1 MSADPRLLVAATA
14 AQRDTYGNLTAD
26 AVIPG
31 FTSTATAAGT
41 TTLTVTAT
49 EIQIFTGTT
58 TQTVLLPTTDVVEGQ
73 RYTVINLSTDSVT
86 VNASGGGFV
95 LSVGTYMAATFV
107 ALIDEPTSA
116 SNWAAINTG
125 LVNATPSQSATAST
139 IARRDGNANLTADA
153 FIPGFT
159 TTPTAAGTT
168 ALTDNSTEIQ
178 EFTGSTTQTITLPS
192 SFIRAGQRYTIIN
205 NSTGSLTINSS
216 GSNLV
221 ATMPAGH
228 LTVLEANTATPTTAA
243 HWSVGQMINA
253 AFLVAAVASSVAV
266 RDENANLLAD
276 AFIPGA
282 TTVSVTTTL
291 TVDSPEMIFF
301 TGASGQTITL
311 PTTGIARGQ
320 RFTIINVGSATVSV
334 VASDASVVTSIPTSQ
349 MATVTATQA
358 TPTTSTHWVTAM
370 GANYSYRTTAT
381 IASVAIR
388 DNNAN
393 LLADNFIASKTAT
406 ATAAG
411 TTTLTIDSS
420 QVQEF
425 TGSTTQTVKLPT
437 TSVIAGQEYRIINN
451 SSGVVTVQ
459 SSGANTIDTVAG
471 GSAKIFLAQVDTPTT
486 AAHWRVFTPSA

>member
-1 MSADPRLLVAATA
+1 MSADPRLLKAATA
-14 AQRDTYGNLTAD
+14 VQRDTYGNVTAD
-26 AVIPG
+26 A
-31 FTSTATAAGT
+31 FTSSFDSTPTTDGT
-41 TTLTVTAT
+41 TTLTADSAQV
-49 EIQIFTGTT
+49 QSFTGTSA
-58 TQTVLLPTTDVVEGQ
+58 QTVVLPSAGVPAG
-73 RYTVINLSTDSVT
+73 RWFRIINRSTGVLT
-86 VNASGGGFV
+86 INVSGGGYVTSFGDASCV
-95 LSVGTYMAATFV
+95 VMALQSNPTSSSHWIMLDA
-107 ALIDEPTSA
+107 ALINAGPTQS
-116 SNWAAINTG
+116 
-125 LVNATPSQSATAST
+125 ATPSS
-139 IARRDGNANLTADA
+139 IARRDSSGNLLADA
-153 FIPGFT
+153 FIPGAT

-168 ALTDNSTEIQ
+168 TLTLNSTEIQ
-178 EFTGSTTQTITLPS
+178 VFTGATTQTITLPS
-192 SFIRAGQRYTIIN
+192 ANISSGHRYTIIN

>member
-153 FIPGFT
+153 FIPSLAST
-159 TTPTAAGTT
+159 ATAAGTT
-168 ALTDNSTEIQ
+168 VLTGDSAEVQ
-178 EFTGSTTQTITLPS
+178 LFTGTTTQTITLPT
-192 SFIRAGQRYTIIN
+192 SFITAGHRYTIIN
-205 NSTGSLTINSS
+205 NSTDSLTIHSS
-216 GSNLV
+216 GGNLV
-221 ATMPAGH
+221 ATMPTGH
-228 LTVLEANTATPTTAA
+228 LAILEANTATPTTSA

-282 TTVSVTTTL
+282 TSVSATTTL
-291 TVDSPEMIFF
+291 TVDSPEVIFF

-320 RFTIINVGSATVSV
+320 RFTIINAGSATVAV
-334 VASDASVVTSIPTSQ
+334 AASDASAVTSIPTGQ
-349 MATVTATQA
+349 AATVTAGQA
-358 TPTTSTHWVTAM
+358 TPTTSTHWTTAL
-370 GANYSYRTTAT
+370 GANYSFRMTAT
-381 IASVAIR
+381 IASVAVR
-388 DNNAN
+388 DSNGN
-393 LLADNFIASKTAT
+393 LLADTFIPTKTST
-406 ATAAG
+406 PTAAG
-411 TTTLTIDSS
+411 TTTLTIDST

-425 TGSTTQTVKLPT
+425 TGSTTHTVKLPT
-437 TSVIAGQEYRIINN
+437 TSITAGMSYDIINN
-451 SSGVVTVQ
+451 SSGTVTVQ
-459 SSGANTIDTVAG
+459 SSGANTITTVAAG
-471 GSAKIFLAQVDTPTT
+471 AMATFKAKQDAPTT
-486 AAHWRVFTPSA
+486 AAHWGYFTWS